1 LGECGR
7 MIEVSKAAIIAAYEL
22 LRTQRPFIGWKL
34 PEPDDV
40 EFVVI
45 RTRNVYADCDG
56 EVIRVSASRHGQLN
70 TLLATVAH
78 EMIHLHQMRT
88 KLETPNTEHNKDW
101 HKRATRVCRMH
112 GWDRKT
118 F

>member
-1 LGECGR
+1 VVYQV
-7 MIEVSKAAIIAAYEL
+7 IEVSKAAIIAAYEL

-70 TLLATVAH
+70 TLLASIAH
-78 EMIHLHQMRT
+78 EAIHLHQMRNG
-88 KLETPNTEHNKDW
+88 LETRGVEHNADW
-101 HKRATRVCRMH
+101 HKRARKVCALH
-112 GWDRKT
+112 GWDAKT